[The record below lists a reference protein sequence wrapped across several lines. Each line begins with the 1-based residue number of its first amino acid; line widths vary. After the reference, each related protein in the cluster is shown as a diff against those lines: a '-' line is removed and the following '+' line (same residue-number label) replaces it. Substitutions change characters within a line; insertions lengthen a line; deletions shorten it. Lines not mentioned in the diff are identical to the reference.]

1 MGKTLDLNLLL
12 SAYAEGYFPMPETG
26 SGEIHWYFPDPRAV
40 LPLDGFHASR
50 SLIRSIR
57 KQKFTFTIDQAFTD
71 VMKGC
76 ARTEQESIWIND
88 EFIRAYGE
96 LHKKGFAHSVEVWD
110 AEGKLTGGTYGVSLG
125 GAFFAESKF
134 HVATDA
140 SKAALYHL
148 VRHLQEKRF
157 QLLEIQYMSQ
167 HLASLGAVEMPGKRY
182 LEVLKRAVQ
191 INTAF

>member
-12 SAYAEGYFPMPETG
+12 SAYAEGYFPMPEQGTE
-26 SGEIHWYFPDPRAV
+26 EIDWYFPDPRAV
-40 LPLDGFHASR
+40 FPLDGFRASR

-57 KQKFTFTIDQAFTD
+57 KQKFAFSIDKAFSD

-76 ARTEQESIWIND
+76 ANREDTWINA
-88 EFIRAYGE
+88 EFMRAYGE
-96 LHKKGFAHSVEVWD
+96 LHQKGFAHSVEVWD
-110 AEGKLTGGTYGVSLG
+110 SEGKLTGGVYGVSIA

-148 VRHLQEKRF
+148 VRHLQAKRF
-157 QLLEIQYMSQ
+157 LLLEVQFMTP
-167 HLASLGAVEMPGKRY
+167 HLASLGAVEIPGKRY
-182 LEVLKRAVQ
+182 LEILKRAIQ
-191 INTAF
+191 AKTSF

>member
-12 SAYAEGYFPMPETG
+12 SAYAEGYFPMPENDTQ
-26 SGEIHWYFPDPRAV
+26 EIHWYFPDPRAV
-40 LPLDGFHASR
+40 FPLDGFRASR

-57 KQKFTFTIDQAFTD
+57 KQKFTFTTDKAFTD

-76 ARTEQESIWIND
+76 AAREETWINE
-88 EFIRAYGE
+88 EFMRAYGE

-110 AEGKLTGGTYGVSLG
+110 KGGKLTGGVYGVSIA

-134 HVATDA
+134 HIATDA

-148 VRHLQEKRF
+148 VRHLRERRF
-157 QLLEIQYMSQ
+157 LLLEVQFMTP
-167 HLASLGAVEMPGKRY
+167 HLASLGAVEISAKRY
-182 LEVLKRAVQ
+182 VEILKRAVQ
-191 INTAF
+191 VGTSF